1 METATRCGLTL
12 QQLAG
17 INPPGVGVLGLEPS
31 QPGKGSTGGGG
42 QCLFGSWVF
51 GAKPGLLVT
60 CISAC
65 ASKVGPAQAARMKSL
80 CSARSRGREPQLLLL
95 MHTFLLCNP
104 EALRLASSWQVELK
118 VCLLPSIF

>member
-1 METATRCGLTL
+1 METATRCGLTP

-31 QPGKGSTGGGG
+31 QPGGGG

-51 GAKPGLLVT
+51 GAKPGLLVP

-80 CSARSRGREPQLLLL
+80 CLCKEPW
-95 MHTFLLCNP
+95 P
-104 EALRLASSWQVELK
+104 
-118 VCLLPSIF
+118 